1 MARHPD
7 SIADRARVKLEA
19 LKAERMQGAVSGLHA
34 VPAPSSIIPLP
45 LREVELDAVELAEPS
60 DFGKG
65 YRHVI
70 TITAEKLAMG
80 YASGTLHLRF
90 RTGSENFNALDRL
103 LTMSD
108 GFELKVALYVPSV
121 LVDDTAYAE
130 DGEDGEGDDDA

>member
-34 VPAPSSIIPLP
+34 VPAPAPTSVIPRLHP
-45 LREVELDAVELAEPS
+45 APDVTFLMAEG
-60 DFGKG
+60 D
-65 YRHVI
+65 YTHVI

-108 GFELKVALYVPSV
+108 GFELKVALYVPSGV
-121 LVDDTAYAE
+121 VDDPAYAE
-130 DGEDGEGDDDA
+130 DDEGDDDA